1 MKYAIRS
8 LKVRSESGRLVEQ
21 ADTVST
27 DFVRDAAVGLQSV
40 PDSEILEPA
49 FRILARRM
57 AKGSVLTSPKDT
69 QRYLT
74 LRFAELEHEVFAVVY
89 LTKRHR
95 VIACE
100 ELFRGTIDGASVHP
114 RIVVKNSL
122 RQRRGCDRRPQSSVG
137 NRGAKPGR
145 RDHHS
150 TPEGRPGAGGHTPA
164 RSFVRWILKCH
175 HRGQKYLNFAD
186 AALPMP
192 RKSFDSLMVTVV
204 EGVTEFYL

>member
-1 MKYAIRS
+1 VQRHRRRQSAGSQWKLLMKYATRS
-8 LKVRSESGRLVEQ
+8 LKVRSESGRLVEH

-27 DFVRDAAVGLQSV
+27 DFVRDAAVGLQSI
-40 PDSEILEPA
+40 PDSEILDAA

-69 QRYLT
+69 QRYLI

-122 RQRRGCDRRPQSSVG
+122 RHNAAAVIVAHNHPSGIAEPSQADEIITQR
-137 NRGAKPGR
+137 
-145 RDHHS
+145 
-150 TPEGRPGAGGHTPA
+150 
-164 RSFVRWILKCH
+164 LK
-175 HRGQKYLNFAD
+175 
-186 AALPMP
+186 AALELVDI
-192 RKSFDSLMVTVV
+192 RLLDHIVTAGDSAVSFAERGL
-204 EGVTEFYL
+204 L

>member
-1 MKYAIRS
+1 MKYATRS

-40 PDSEILEPA
+40 PDSEILDAA

-122 RQRRGCDRRPQSSVG
+122 RHNAAAVIVAHNHPSGIAEPSQADEIITQRLKAALELVDIRLL
-137 NRGAKPGR
+137 
-145 RDHHS
+145 DHIV
-150 TPEGRPGAGGHTPA
+150 TAGDSA
-164 RSFVRWILKCH
+164 VS
-175 HRGQKYLNFAD
+175 FAD
-186 AALPMP
+186 RGL
-192 RKSFDSLMVTVV
+192 L
-204 EGVTEFYL
+204 

>member
-1 MKYAIRS
+1 VQRHRRRQSAGSQWKLLMKYAIRS

-27 DFVRDAAVGLQSV
+27 DFVRDAAIGLQSV
-40 PDSEILEPA
+40 PDSEILDAA

-122 RQRRGCDRRPQSSVG
+122 RHNAAAVIVAHNHPSGIAEPSHADEIITQR
-137 NRGAKPGR
+137 
-145 RDHHS
+145 
-150 TPEGRPGAGGHTPA
+150 
-164 RSFVRWILKCH
+164 LK
-175 HRGQKYLNFAD
+175 
-186 AALPMP
+186 AALELVDI
-192 RKSFDSLMVTVV
+192 RLLDHIVTAGDSAVSFAERGL
-204 EGVTEFYL
+204 L

>member
-1 MKYAIRS
+1 VQRHRRRQSAGSQWKLLMKYATRS
-8 LKVRSESGRLVEQ
+8 LKVRSESGRLVER

-40 PDSEILEPA
+40 PDSEILDAA

-69 QRYLT
+69 RRYLT

-122 RQRRGCDRRPQSSVG
+122 RHNAAGVIVAHNHPSGIAEPSQADEIITQR
-137 NRGAKPGR
+137 
-145 RDHHS
+145 
-150 TPEGRPGAGGHTPA
+150 
-164 RSFVRWILKCH
+164 LK
-175 HRGQKYLNFAD
+175 
-186 AALPMP
+186 AALELVDI
-192 RKSFDSLMVTVV
+192 RLLDHIVTAGDSAFSFAERGL
-204 EGVTEFYL
+204 L

>member
-1 MKYAIRS
+1 MKYATRS
-8 LKVRSESGRLVEQ
+8 LKVRSESGRLVEH

-40 PDSEILEPA
+40 PDSEILEAA

-74 LRFAELEHEVFAVVY
+74 LRFAELEHEVFAIVY

-122 RQRRGCDRRPQSSVG
+122 RHNAAAVIVAHNHPSGIAEPSQADEIITQR
-137 NRGAKPGR
+137 
-145 RDHHS
+145 
-150 TPEGRPGAGGHTPA
+150 
-164 RSFVRWILKCH
+164 LK
-175 HRGQKYLNFAD
+175 
-186 AALPMP
+186 AALELVDI
-192 RKSFDSLMVTVV
+192 RLLDHIVTAGDSAVSFAQRGL
-204 EGVTEFYL
+204 L

>member
-1 MKYAIRS
+1 VQRHRRRQSAGSQWKLLMKYAIRS
-8 LKVRSESGRLVEQ
+8 LKVRSESGRLVEH
-21 ADTVST
+21 ADTIST

-40 PDSEILEPA
+40 PDSEILEAA

-74 LRFAELEHEVFAVVY
+74 LRFAELEHEVFAIVY

-122 RQRRGCDRRPQSSVG
+122 RHNAAGVIVAHNHPSGIAEPSQADEIITQR
-137 NRGAKPGR
+137 
-145 RDHHS
+145 
-150 TPEGRPGAGGHTPA
+150 
-164 RSFVRWILKCH
+164 LK
-175 HRGQKYLNFAD
+175 
-186 AALPMP
+186 AALELVDI
-192 RKSFDSLMVTVV
+192 RLLDHIVTAGDSAVSFAQRGL
-204 EGVTEFYL
+204 L